1 MFQIAQIAVKTK
13 QSVSVVVFTL
23 SVVARS
29 SIKLLWTG
37 KIIPSFPENYHTGMP
52 QRAKYEKFGKLILR
66 KIINIVTT
74 RCTGAAKG
82 EGSVG
87 TPPPEIGFTRKFLA
101 ALLS

>member
-1 MFQIAQIAVKTK
+1 
-13 QSVSVVVFTL
+13 VVFTL
-23 SVVARS
+23 SAVARS

-82 EGSVG
+82 GG
-87 TPPPEIGFTRKFLA
+87 LGGHAHPPPSKLGSQENSWLCF
-101 ALLS
+101 